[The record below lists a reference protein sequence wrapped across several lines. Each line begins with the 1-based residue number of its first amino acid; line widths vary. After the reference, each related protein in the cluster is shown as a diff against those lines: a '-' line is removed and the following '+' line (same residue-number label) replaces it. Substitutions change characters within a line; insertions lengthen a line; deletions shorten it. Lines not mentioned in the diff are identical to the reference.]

1 MFGRR
6 FDLFEIFGFRVR
18 VDMSWIV
25 LAILVAWSL
34 SSGYFPVRFEDL
46 SARTYWTMGILGAAG
61 LFPSIIFHETAH
73 SLVARSFGMPMK
85 GITLFVFGGVA
96 EMGGEPPS
104 PKAEFFMAIAGPLS
118 SFVLAGAFLGVY
130 AAGLRPVRRRS
141 GPLFPPASCKR
152 IPGRNAPGGT
162 G

>member
-34 SSGYFPVRFEDL
+34 SSAISPSGSKISPRG
-46 SARTYWTMGILGAAG
+46 RMTMGILGAAG
-61 LFPSIIFHETAH
+61 LFLTIIFHERAH

-96 EMGGEPPS
+96 EMGGEPP
-104 PKAEFFMAIAGPLS
+104 A
-118 SFVLAGAFLGVY
+118 
-130 AAGLRPVRRRS
+130 RRRS
-141 GPLFPPASCKR
+141 FSWPSPAPFPASSWPAHFSGCTRLGCGCSKTER
-152 IPGRNAPGGT
+152 ASFSPSVV
-162 G
+162 